1 MSKIISNV
9 LKVHDLLLKARAD
22 FTRNKFDEG
31 LNKISEA
38 LDLMTDIREQL
49 IDLSKTAGSVK
60 TKVLAHGLIRFMDT
74 IISKGTH
81 FYQDVSYYY
90 TIGEDVEK
98 LRRRIIPKID
108 AIIYV
113 WNKSIMKYA
122 PKV

>member
-22 FTRNKFDEG
+22 FSRNKFEDG

-49 IDLSKTAGSVK
+49 IDLSRTASSVK
-60 TKVLAHGLIRFMDT
+60 AKVLAHGLIKFMDAVIT
-74 IISKGTH
+74 KGTH

-90 TIGEDVEK
+90 TIGENVEK
-98 LRRRIIPKID
+98 LRRRVIPKLD

-113 WNKSIMKYA
+113 WNKSVMKYA